1 MSGWDLPPNTL
12 RCVGRGAK
20 MARLKVHID
29 RLIENIETITAFMQK
44 HDKQWS
50 LVVKVL
56 GTDKSVLSKILQNPA
71 ILGTHSIAV
80 SQCKSLRMVKELNP
94 SLRTMY
100 IKPPSIKNVKEIVK
114 YADISLNST
123 LSTIQALSDEAVRQD
138 KKHQV
143 IVMVEMG
150 ELREGIKREGLIPFY
165 KKVFKLP
172 NIQIIGI
179 GTNLGCMYG
188 IQPTYDKLIQLV
200 LYEQIIEAKFKRQ
213 MELISGASSITLPI
227 LERGKV
233 PSGINHFRIGEAAF
247 LGTSPLENKPIL
259 GLNTGAFTFEANI
272 VELYK
277 KENQPDGIISE
288 AGVGNV
294 PDESEL
300 PDEDMSYKAIM
311 DFGVLD
317 VDADHLIPEDPEMSF
332 FGNSSDLTVYNLGD
346 NPRGYKPGDTVR
358 FRLKYMAVAKLMYSR
373 FIEKVIIETS

>member
-1 MSGWDLPPNTL
+1 
-12 RCVGRGAK
+12 

-29 RLIENIETITAFMQK
+29 RLIENIDTIDAFMKK
-44 HDKQWS
+44 HNKEWS

-56 GTDKSVLSKILQNPA
+56 GTDKDVLTNLLNHPSILN
-71 ILGTHSIAV
+71 THSIAV
-80 SQCKSLRMVKELNP
+80 SQCKSLKLVKEINP
-94 SLRTMY
+94 KLRTMY
-100 IKPPSIKNVKEIVK
+100 IKPPSIKNVSQIVK

-123 LSTIQALSDEAVRQD
+123 LSTIKAISDEAVKQD
-138 KKHQV
+138 KIHQI

-165 KKVFKLP
+165 KKIFKLP
-172 NIQIIGI
+172 NIQVIGI

-200 LYEQIIEAKFKRQ
+200 LYGQIIEAKFKRP

-233 PSGINHFRIGEAAF
+233 PDGINHFRIGEAAF

-259 GLNTGAFTFEANI
+259 GLNTGAFIFEANI

-277 KENQPDGIISE
+277 KDNQPDGVITD
-288 AGVGNV
+288 AAVGHTA
-294 PDESEL
+294 DEIEI
-300 PDEDMSYKAIM
+300 DEDSMSYKAIM
-311 DFGVLD
+311 DFGALD
-317 VDADHLIPEDPEMSF
+317 VDAEYLVPEDPEISF
-332 FGNSSDLTVYNLGD
+332 FGNSSDLTVYDLGD
-346 NPRGYKPGDTVR
+346 NPRGYKTGDTMR

-373 FIEKVIIETS
+373 FIEKDIINNS

>member
-1 MSGWDLPPNTL
+1 
-12 RCVGRGAK
+12 

-29 RLIENIETITAFMQK
+29 RLIENIETISAFMRK
-44 HDKQWS
+44 HEKEWS

-56 GTDKSVLSKILQNPA
+56 GTDKAVLSKLLQHPV

-100 IKPPSIKNVKEIVK
+100 IKPPAIKNVPQIVK

-123 LSTIQALSDEAVRQD
+123 LSTIKALSAEAVKQD
-138 KKHQV
+138 KMHQV

-165 KKVFKLP
+165 KSVFRLP
-172 NIQIIGI
+172 KIQVIGI

-200 LYEQIIEAKFKRQ
+200 LYEQIIEAKFKRS
-213 MELISGASSITLPI
+213 MELVSGASSITMPI

-233 PSGINHFRIGEAAF
+233 PQGINHFRIGEAAF
-247 LGTSPLENKPIL
+247 LGTSPLENKPLL

-277 KENQPDGIISE
+277 KENQPDGIVSDAAI
-288 AGVGNV
+288 GNTADETELD
-294 PDESEL
+294 DESL
-300 PDEDMSYKAIM
+300 SYKAIM

-317 VDADHLIPEDPEMSF
+317 VDADHLIPEDPELHF
-332 FGNSSDLTVYNLGD
+332 FGNSSDLTVYDLGD
-346 NPRGYKPGDTVR
+346 NPRGYKTGDTIR
-358 FRLKYMAVAKLMYSR
+358 FRLKYMGVAKLMYSR
-373 FIEKVIIETS
+373 FVEKVLIERES

>member
-1 MSGWDLPPNTL
+1 MNAWASAPNTP
-12 RCVGRGAK
+12 RCAGRGAK
-20 MARLKVHID
+20 MARLKVHMD
-29 RLIENIETITAFMQK
+29 RLIENIDTISAFMQK
-44 HDKQWS
+44 HEKEWS

-56 GTDKSVLSKILQNPA
+56 GTDKAVLSKLLNHPA
-71 ILGTHSIAV
+71 ILNTHSIAV

-100 IKPPSIKNVKEIVK
+100 IKPPSIKNISQIVK

-123 LSTIQALSDEAVRQD
+123 LSTIKAISDEAVKQD
-138 KKHQV
+138 KMHQI

-165 KKVFKLP
+165 KSIFKLP
-172 NIQIIGI
+172 KIQIVGI

-200 LYEQIIEAKFKRQ
+200 LYEQIIEAKFKRS
-213 MELISGASSITLPI
+213 MELVSGASSITMPI

-233 PSGINHFRIGEAAF
+233 PKGINHFRIGEAAF

-277 KENQPDGIISE
+277 KDNQPDGVITD
-288 AGVGNV
+288 AAVGST
-294 PDESEL
+294 PDEAEVDDDS
-300 PDEDMSYKAIM
+300 MSFKAIM
-311 DFGVLD
+311 DFGALD
-317 VDADHLIPEDPEMSF
+317 VDAEYLVPEDPEMTF
-332 FGNSSDLTVYNLGD
+332 FGNSSDLTVYDLGD
-346 NPRGYKPGDTVR
+346 NPRGYKTGDTLR

-373 FIEKVIIETS
+373 FVEKVVIDKS

>member
-1 MSGWDLPPNTL
+1 M
-12 RCVGRGAK
+12 
-20 MARLKVHID
+20 KVHID
-29 RLIENIETITAFMQK
+29 RLIENIETLTAFMRK
-44 HDKQWS
+44 HEKEWS

-56 GTDKSVLSKILQNPA
+56 GTDKAVLEKILQHPA
-71 ILGTHSIAV
+71 VLGTHSIAV

-100 IKPPSIKNVKEIVK
+100 IKPPALKNVPEIVK
-114 YADISLNST
+114 YADISVNST
-123 LSTIQALSDEAVRQD
+123 IATIKALSEEAVKQD
-138 KKHQV
+138 KMHQI

-150 ELREGIKREGLIPFY
+150 ELREGIKREGLISFY
-165 KKVFKLP
+165 KEIFKLP
-172 NIQIIGI
+172 KLQVIGI

-200 LYEQIIEAKFKRQ
+200 LYEQIIEAKFKRS
-213 MELISGASSITLPI
+213 MEMISGASSITIPI

-233 PSGINHFRIGEAAF
+233 PEGINHFRIGEAAF

-277 KENQPDGIISE
+277 KANQPDGIITDAGIGNIAENGLEE
-288 AGVGNV
+288 A
-294 PDESEL
+294 ES
-300 PDEDMSYKAIM
+300 PSYKAIM

-317 VDADHLIPEDPEMSF
+317 VDAEHLIPEDPEIHF
-332 FGNSSDLTVYNLGD
+332 FGNSSDLTVYDLGD
-346 NPRGYKPGDTVR
+346 NPRGYKTGDAIK

-373 FIEKVIIETS
+373 FVEKVIID

>member
-1 MSGWDLPPNTL
+1 
-12 RCVGRGAK
+12 

-29 RLIENIETITAFMQK
+29 RLIENIETITAFMRK
-44 HDKQWS
+44 HDKEWT

-56 GTDKSVLSKILQNPA
+56 GTNEAVLGKLLQHPA

-80 SQCKSLRMVKELNP
+80 SQWTSLRMVKELNP

-100 IKPPSIKNVKEIVK
+100 IKPPAIKNVAEIVK

-123 LSTIQALSDEAVRQD
+123 FATIKALSDEAVKQD
-138 KKHQV
+138 KMHQI

-165 KKVFKLP
+165 NKIFKLP
-172 NIQIIGI
+172 KLQVIGI

-200 LYEQIIEAKFKRQ
+200 LFEQIIEAKFKRSI
-213 MELISGASSITLPI
+213 ELVSGATSITMPI

-233 PSGINHFRIGEAAF
+233 PDGINHFRVGEAAF

-277 KENQPDGIISE
+277 KASQPDGVISD
-288 AGVGNV
+288 AAIGNTA
-294 PDESEL
+294 DDALNDGKSS
-300 PDEDMSYKAIM
+300 SYKAIM

-317 VDADHLIPEDPEMSF
+317 VDAEYLIPEDPEVSF
-332 FGNSSDLTVYNLGD
+332 FGNSSDLTVYDLGT
-346 NPRGYKPGDTVR
+346 NPRGYKTGDTIK

-373 FIEKVIIETS
+373 FVEKVIIN

>member
-1 MSGWDLPPNTL
+1 
-12 RCVGRGAK
+12 
-20 MARLKVHID
+20 MARLKVHMD
-29 RLIENIETITAFMQK
+29 RLIENIDTISAFMQK
-44 HDKQWS
+44 HEKEWS

-56 GTDKSVLSKILQNPA
+56 GTDKAVLSKLLNHPA
-71 ILGTHSIAV
+71 ILNTHSIAV

-100 IKPPSIKNVKEIVK
+100 IKPPSIKNISQIVK

-123 LSTIQALSDEAVRQD
+123 LSTIKAISDEAVKQD
-138 KKHQV
+138 KMHQI

-165 KKVFKLP
+165 KSIFKLP
-172 NIQIIGI
+172 KIQIVGI

-200 LYEQIIEAKFKRQ
+200 LYEQIIEAKFKRS
-213 MELISGASSITLPI
+213 MELVSGASSITMPI

-233 PSGINHFRIGEAAF
+233 PKGINHFRIGEAAF

-277 KENQPDGIISE
+277 KDNQPDGVITD
-288 AGVGNV
+288 AAVGST
-294 PDESEL
+294 PDEAEVDDDS
-300 PDEDMSYKAIM
+300 MSFKAIM
-311 DFGVLD
+311 DFGALD
-317 VDADHLIPEDPEMSF
+317 VDAEYLVPEDPEMTF
-332 FGNSSDLTVYNLGD
+332 FGNSSDLTVYDLGD
-346 NPRGYKPGDTVR
+346 NPRGYKTGDTLR

-373 FIEKVIIETS
+373 FVEKVVIDKS